1 MLSLTSSPATLPA
14 TQPFALPPV
23 ATLATPTLPC
33 MGASQ
38 VEAGLAIPRHRVAP
52 TFAAPMAALFGPGT
66 QAASQAKSAQQ
77 QLIDNKYAHTA
88 RIAPTGGEVGS
99 HPARDP
105 V

>member
-1 MLSLTSSPATLPA
+1 MLSITSLPVVTLPA
-14 TQPFALPPV
+14 TQPFALPY
-23 ATLATPTLPC
+23 
-33 MGASQ
+33 MGASHT
-38 VEAGLAIPRHRVAP
+38 ECGLAIPRHRVAP
-52 TFAAPMAALFGPGT
+52 TFAAPTAALFGPGT

-77 QLIDNKYAHTA
+77 LIDNTYAHTT